1 MAMSK
6 RGLALSLGILV
17 GVPAAIVATLVPAV
31 RQARNAARRSQVT

>member
-17 GVPAAIVATLVPAV
+17 GVPAVIVATLYPAV
-31 RQARNAARRSQVT
+31 REARHAALRSAMT